1 MKTVWTMALGA
12 ALAALAL
19 QAQGHVRDAAATD
32 ALDAA
37 DSKLKIESCWIR
49 LLPQQLPA
57 GAYFVIKNDD
67 GAAATLTGVRSEAY
81 GSSMLHQSKTAG
93 GMAKMEMAHDIA
105 VPAHG
110 ELVFAPGGY
119 HVMLQKPTHL
129 ISVGDK
135 LRLDFQFAG
144 GATQPVMCEVRPA
157 GAQ

>member
-12 ALAALAL
+12 ALAALTL
-19 QAQGHVRDAAATD
+19 QAQAHVREGAAAD
-32 ALDAA
+32 ALDEA
-37 DSKLKIESCWIR
+37 DSNLKIESCWIR

-57 GAYFVIKNDD
+57 GAYFIIKNDST
-67 GAAATLTGVRSEAY
+67 AATLTGVRSEAY
-81 GSSMLHQSKTAG
+81 GSSMLHQSQTAG
-93 GMAKMEMAHDIA
+93 GMAKMEMAHDIP

-144 GATQPVMCEVRPA
+144 GASIPVMCEVRPA